1 MIKILVILAL
11 MLCCQSMAHAQ
22 SGVTEITPEKTDSA
36 AVTLQNEF
44 WGCTLG
50 VSTKQETMTALDRRK
65 VVSSDYEGSIIVN
78 SPTLEGLTYT
88 YASMDFDSGTLSSVT
103 FMKSGLTKDD
113 AIVFSKAIYSTFADK
128 YVMIKTSV
136 DGFDCYFTNV
146 GTTTCT
152 IFISHTEYGYTAS
165 VCYEYGTVKLDK

>member
-1 MIKILVILAL
+1 MKKILIMLTL
-11 MLCCQSMAHAQ
+11 MLCFSAAQ
-22 SGVTEITPEKTDSA
+22 AQAVTESDPANTDSVVA
-36 AVTLQNEF
+36 LQNEF

-50 VSTKQETMTALDRRK
+50 ASSKLDTRVKLESRK
-65 VVSSDYEGSIIVN
+65 VVFSDYEGSIIID

-88 YASMDFDSGTLSSVT
+88 YASMDFDGDTLQSVT

-113 AIVFSKAIYSTFADK
+113 AIVFSKAIYGSFADK

-152 IFISHTEYGYTAS
+152 IFTSHTEYGYTTS
-165 VCYEYGTVKLDK
+165 VCYEYGTVKLNK